1 MKTEGDLS
9 PLEAME
15 LPVTQEMAEALRFE
29 FGASRSQGIVEAL
42 AVVMAVKT
50 WESTLATLPLTLS
63 VRSDSMVALA
73 VADKLASSAPALNFL
88 GAELALIL
96 ERLKVMDVSTM
107 HIPGVLN
114 LMADWLSRPHM
125 RAEKPETLEKVKMRA
140 AKEFKFELPT
150 PAVCGEGSR
159 ARHGWT
165 SIDGLDQR
173 KKRWGPRI
181 GSGPARRGSM
191 EGRGALT

>member
-1 MKTEGDLS
+1 
-9 PLEAME
+9 
-15 LPVTQEMAEALRFE
+15 MAEALRFE
-29 FGASRSQGIVEAL
+29 FGTSRSQGIVL

-50 WESTLATLPLTLS
+50 WESTLATLPVTLS

-114 LMADWLSRPHM
+114 LMADGLSRPHM

-150 PAVCGEGSR
+150 PGE
-159 ARHGWT
+159 HP
-165 SIDGLDQR
+165 GL
-173 KKRWGPRI
+173 WGGQPCE
-181 GSGPARRGSM
+181 AW
-191 EGRGALT
+191 LDLH